1 MIGTSATRPRIAT
14 RLVVLLAAA
23 VLVASNG
30 APANAATSAS
40 GTGLQL
46 LARLA
51 TAPEHSD
58 GYDRTLFIHW
68 IDADRDGCSTRSEVL
83 IAESRTTARRGTGC
97 SVTGSW
103 RSAYDGLTTTTASR
117 FDVDHVVA
125 LKEAWDSGAWDWT
138 SARRKSY
145 ANDLGDWRSLRAV
158 SAASNRSKSDKDP
171 AQWLPTLTSFRCTY
185 AREWVVVKVR
195 WSLSVD
201 ALERAALKRI
211 LTGCP
216 ERAVTVAVIPAATS
230 TSPPSPTP
238 TPTPTATAT
247 PAPTPTPTPAPVGAC
262 DPNYAGFCVPIVAYD
277 LDCADIRH
285 RVSVVGVDIHGFDGD
300 HDGIGCD
307 SY

>member
-1 MIGTSATRPRIAT
+1 MIGTPGTRQRIAA

-23 VLVASNG
+23 VLAASNG
-30 APANAATSAS
+30 APANAAATVS
-40 GTGLQL
+40 GTGLKL

-51 TAPEHSD
+51 TIPEHPA
-58 GYDRTLFIHW
+58 GYDRALFIHW
-68 IDADRDGCSTRSEVL
+68 IDADKDGCSTRSEVL
-83 IAESRTTARRGTGC
+83 IAESRTTAKVGTGC

-103 RSAYDGLTTTTASR
+103 RSAYDGLTTTTASG
-117 FDVDHVVA
+117 FDIDHVVA

-171 AQWLPTLTSFRCTY
+171 GQWLPTLTSFRCTY

-201 ALERAALKRI
+201 TLERAALKRI
-211 LTGCP
+211 LTGCA
-216 ERAVTVAVIPAATS
+216 EVTATVAVIPAATS
-230 TSPPSPTP
+230 ASPTPTATTTATP
-238 TPTPTATAT
+238 TPTPTAG
-247 PAPTPTPTPAPVGAC
+247 GAC
-262 DPNYAGFCVPIVAYD
+262 DPNYAGYCVPIVSYD
-277 LDCADIRH
+277 LDCADIAH
-285 RVSVVGVDIHGFDGD
+285 RVTVVGIDIHGFDGN
-300 HDGIGCD
+300 HDGIGCE

>member
-1 MIGTSATRPRIAT
+1 MIGTSGTRSRIAA
-14 RLVVLLAAA
+14 RLVVLLAVA
-23 VLVASNG
+23 VLAASNG
-30 APANAATSAS
+30 GPANAASTVS
-40 GTGLQL
+40 GTGLKL

-68 IDADRDGCSTRSEVL
+68 SDADRDGCSTRNEVL
-83 IAESRTTARRGTGC
+83 IAESRTTARLGTGC
-97 SVTGSW
+97 SVAGSW
-103 RSAYDGLTTTTASR
+103 RSSYDGVTTTTASK

-138 SARRKSY
+138 SARRKAY

-201 ALERAALKRI
+201 TLERTALKRI

-216 ERAVTVAVIPAATS
+216 ERTATVAVIPVATS

-238 TPTPTATAT
+238 TATAIPTPTAT
-247 PAPTPTPTPAPVGAC
+247 PTPAPGGAC
-262 DPNYAGFCVPIVAYD
+262 DPNYAGFCVPVVAYD
-277 LDCADIRH
+277 LDCGDIRH
-285 RVSVVGVDIHGFDGD
+285 QVSVVGVDIHGFDSD
-300 HDGIGCD
+300 HDGIGCE

>member
-1 MIGTSATRPRIAT
+1 M
-14 RLVVLLAAA
+14 
-23 VLVASNG
+23 
-30 APANAATSAS
+30 
-40 GTGLQL
+40 
-46 LARLA
+46 
-51 TAPEHSD
+51 
-58 GYDRTLFIHW
+58 
-68 IDADRDGCSTRSEVL
+68 
-83 IAESRTTARRGTGC
+83 
-97 SVTGSW
+97 
-103 RSAYDGLTTTTASR
+103 TTTTASG
-117 FDVDHVVA
+117 FDIDHVVA

-171 AQWLPTLTSFRCTY
+171 AQWLPTRTSFRCTY

-201 ALERAALKRI
+201 TLERAALKRI

-216 ERAVTVAVIPAATS
+216 ERTATVAVMPAATS
-230 TSPPSPTP
+230 TSPPTPSP
-238 TPTPTATAT
+238 ASG
-247 PAPTPTPTPAPVGAC
+247 GAC

-285 RVSVVGVDIHGFDGD
+285 RVTVVGVDIHGFDSD